1 MRIRPSLPAALA
13 LLVTLGALRLF
24 AAEPAMVQPPNPAA
38 IARWT
43 TAKVVHYRMVGLYEG
58 PTVIAYRE
66 PAGQATVTDRVEI
79 ELDWDLKANAI
90 VGEPKVVNA
99 PAEVRDLRNTHASCP
114 APTPEGSYDHLD
126 VKAISAAGG
135 SLELKGIRVFP
146 SIRVV
151 SGCQGVQEP
160 RTVRP
165 WEQEVVERM
174 VVPSPLMLAAPAGSD
189 KNLTVSA
196 DKASFT
202 IINGA
207 WTWTYTPTIVN

>member
-1 MRIRPSLPAALA
+1 MFRRTLATAAACLA
-13 LLVTLGALRLF
+13 IAT
-24 AAEPAMVQPPNPAA
+24 AARAQQADGSA

-43 TAKVVHYRMVGLYEG
+43 AATVVRYHMVGVFEG
-58 PTVIAYRE
+58 PAVIAYRE

-79 ELDWDLKANAI
+79 DLDWNLKTNAI
-90 VGEPKVVNA
+90 VGEPKIVNA
-99 PAEVRDLRNTHASCP
+99 ASAVRELRNTHASCP
-114 APTPEGSYDHLD
+114 VPTPNGPYDHID
-126 VKAISAAGG
+126 VKTIAVAGG
-135 SLELKGIRVFP
+135 ALELKGIRSYP
-146 SIRVV
+146 SIKVV
-151 SGCQGVQEP
+151 AGCQGVQEP

-202 IINGA
+202 IKSGA
-207 WTWTYTPTIVN
+207 WTWTYTPTLVN